1 MMRPHIHPSL
11 CALLIALCASACQ
24 NNGKPGAASSSG
36 AATGGGTTSD
46 PAAPVAKIGTEAI
59 TQGELDAKT
68 KGRVARMEAEHA
80 EQVFNLKSQSLD
92 ELIEQRLIDKKAKA
106 EGLTPEKLV
115 EREVEAKVPEPKP
128 EEVQQVYD
136 QTKAQGR
143 PLPPFDQIKG
153 EIVKYLK
160 QRKVGETRKAF
171 VDKLR
176 AEAKVETLLPPLL
189 LPKVAVSDQGPS
201 KGAANAPVTIVEFSD
216 FECPFCSRAEETVQR
231 VMKEYQGKVRLVY
244 RDYPLQF
251 HARAQKASEAALC
264 AGDQGKYWDMH
275 AKLFAN
281 NRALEVPQL
290 KQHAKDLGLEAG
302 KFDQCLDKGD
312 KSKAVEDSKKAGDE
326 AGVTGTPAF
335 FVNGRPLSGAV
346 PFEKFKQIIDH
357 ELKVASR

>member
-1 MMRPHIHPSL
+1 ML
-11 CALLIALCASACQ
+11 GALAIALYASACQ
-24 NNGKPGAASSSG
+24 NKGTAPASSGG
-36 AATGGGTTSD
+36 AGTTT
-46 PAAPVAKIGTEAI
+46 PANPSAPVAKIGSEVI
-59 TQGELDAKT
+59 TQGELDTKT
-68 KGRVARMEAEHA
+68 KGRITRMEAEHA
-80 EQVFNLKSQSLD
+80 EQVHNLKTQSLD

-106 EGLTPEKLV
+106 EGIAPEKLV
-115 EREVEAKVPEPKP
+115 EREVEAKVPEPP
-128 EEVQQVYD
+128 AAEVQQVYD

-143 PLPPFDQIKG
+143 QLPPFDQIKG

-160 QRKVGETRKAF
+160 QRKVGEARKAF

-189 LPKVAVSDQGPS
+189 MPKVAVAAEGPS
-201 KGAANAPVTIVEFSD
+201 RGNAKAPVTIVEFSD
-216 FECPFCSRAEETVQR
+216 FECPYCSRAEETVQR
-231 VMKEYQGKVRLVY
+231 VMKEYEGKVRLVY
-244 RDYPLQF
+244 RDYPLNF
-251 HARAQKASEAALC
+251 HPRAQKASEAALC

-281 NRALEVPQL
+281 TRALDVPQL
-290 KQHAKDLGLEAG
+290 KQHAKDLGLEPS

-312 KSKAVEDSKKAGDE
+312 KTKIVEASKKAGDE

-357 ELKVASR
+357 ELKVASN